1 MHLVVN
7 LQRMFLPSELA
18 MVITE
23 EIDNMKKKQ
32 TPFHERSITIDRTR
46 REPFNI
52 RAILSSP
59 NPHNPHPG
67 GIDGGETNDSS
78 RTRTTR
84 EATVP
89 RRAKIGNETY
99 TIFNLRRDI
108 IELNLFEQLAS
119 DENPTSED
127 ILWEEKD
134 VGVPWNTFFDS
145 DKVKVAMGTS
155 AGKDTENTQARVFY
169 NTLLGLLSAVII
181 NNYAGMLRALGFSTM
196 AETSSSSTGSI
207 STTEDQTQYWSSTLA
222 CPHLPIICRSHPN
235 PMSNRSMDLLPLLIL
250 ADGQWRGLVKE
261 NKRAITVS
269 ENLGGHVAINRM
281 TYGRDFG
288 TYILDLSNVVVPI
301 ETSAIRSFISNC
313 RLARYTGRYSYLRGF
328 PQALHSKSDS
338 NNDDTSHEEEEKQH
352 IFPFGVQDFDDEKER
367 EQFLAY
373 TASVIKV
380 NKNGRKVKQSMKTI
394 FSQQHYGEIP
404 GTMKTT
410 FEDFNVAFDEGI
422 TPVGQAITDLLFS
435 DDCDSGLNHSP
446 TCITEIHLNQ
456 KRLLETLE
464 RCCVGQDDKRGCDP
478 GRSTTVKDWK
488 FLCQQE
494 YIDITSCVDIPGLE
508 PTSVRT
514 GRHPNSTTTTNLIV
528 EVRYNKEIPPVDANI
543 DAFNPSHLV
552 LGHGS
557 KQTLLFMQS
566 LMPKENGKLTP
577 FVLFR
582 ESLRA
587 MRDMTHEQLAV
598 LGLGKA
604 KNPVQAE
611 RSQPIIYDLVTGRV
625 FSILFFE
632 HYMCKYFLLLRHLF
646 PHSTMVQDPN
656 PDSHFC
662 HPEHPS
668 NAILPR
674 QLPILYTLFSKCV
687 NSFND
692 AAISSLNMKERGAFF
707 PCTQQQNKSI
717 TFSLPRLICYPNES
731 KTRTVPRNKVVHDV
745 SANYRL
751 IRKTTDGTY
760 EKVAP
765 KDS

>member
-7 LQRMFLPSELA
+7 LTRMFLPSELA
-18 MVITE
+18 MVVLE
-23 EIDNMKKKQ
+23 EITNMKEKQ
-32 TPFHERSITIDRTR
+32 HPFHDRSITIDRR
-46 REPFNI
+46 KKEPFNI

-59 NPHNPHPG
+59 NPQKNHSAAIHHEERN
-67 GIDGGETNDSS
+67 E
-78 RTRTTR
+78 
-84 EATVP
+84 EALVP

-108 IELNLFEQLAS
+108 VELNLFEQLRS
-119 DENPTSED
+119 DDSRTPQD

-134 VGVPWNTFFDS
+134 DGVPWNTDFDS
-145 DKVKVAMGTS
+145 DKVKLAMETFGE
-155 AGKDTENTQARVFY
+155 KDAENTQARVFY
-169 NTLLGLLSAVII
+169 NTLLGLLSSVII

-196 AETSSSSTGSI
+196 AEATNSTAGSI

-222 CPHLPIICRSHPN
+222 CSHLPIICRSHPN

-250 ADGQWRGLVKE
+250 ADGKWRGLVRE

-269 ENLGGHVAINRM
+269 ENLQGHIAINRM
-281 TYGRDFG
+281 TYRPDFG
-288 TYILDLSNVVVPI
+288 ACIVDVRSYQVVEAI
-301 ETSAIRSFISNC
+301 ETNSIRFFISNC
-313 RLARYTGRYSYLRGF
+313 RLARYTGRYGYLRGF
-328 PQALHSKSDS
+328 PQFIHAKKDKK
-338 NNDDTSHEEEEKQH
+338 DDDAPRDDDDEDRQQVH
-352 IFPFGVQDFDDEKER
+352 PFGVRDYDDDDERK
-367 EQFLAY
+367 QFMAY
-373 TASVIKV
+373 TASVTNV
-380 NKNGRKVKQSMKTI
+380 STSGSKVKESMKSI

-404 GTMKTT
+404 GAMKTT
-410 FEDFNVAFDEGI
+410 LENFKVAFEEGI
-422 TPVGQAITDLLFS
+422 TPVGKAITDLLFS
-435 DDCDSGLNHSP
+435 EENESGLIHSP
-446 TCITEIHLNQ
+446 TCIAEVHQNQ
-456 KRLLETLE
+456 RKFLETLE
-464 RCCVGQDDKRGCDP
+464 QSCIGDDDKRGCDP
-478 GRSTTVKDWK
+478 GRSTVVKDWK
-488 FLCQQE
+488 FLCLQE

-508 PTSVRT
+508 PTSVRM
-514 GRHPNSTTTTNLIV
+514 GRDRASTTTTKLLV
-528 EVRYNKEIPPVDANI
+528 EVQYNKEIPPVDANI
-543 DAFNPSHLV
+543 DAFNSSLLV

-577 FVLFR
+577 LILFK

-604 KNPVQAE
+604 KSPVQAE
-611 RSQPIIYDLVTGRV
+611 RIQPIIYDLVTGRV

-668 NAILPR
+668 NAILPQ
-674 QLPILYTLFSKCV
+674 QLPLIYTLFSKCV

-692 AAISSLNMKERGAFF
+692 AALNGVNTKERGAFF
-707 PCTQQQNKSI
+707 PCTKQKNGCI
-717 TFSLPRLICYPNES
+717 TFSLSRLICYPNEPI
-731 KTRTVPRNKVVHDV
+731 TRPVPTNNVVHEV
-745 SANYRL
+745 SANYRV
-751 IRKTTDGTY
+751 IRKTKDGTY
-760 EKVAP
+760 EKVTT